1 MSIWGK
7 IVGGAAGL
15 AIGGPIGML
24 VGAVGGHFVDR
35 YYGERDGEGDGAE
48 PDPEKA
54 KRSIG
59 FTIAVIVLG
68 AKMAK
73 ADGRVTQDE
82 IRAFKDVF
90 QVPQDEVKNVS
101 RVFDQAR
108 RDARGFEPYAR
119 QVAGMFK
126 EAPEVLEELLWCLAY
141 IAKADQT
148 IDPREMEFLR
158 QVSDIFGFDEATF
171 ERVTELRAGGE
182 QADPYRVL
190 GVSREASDADV
201 KKAHRRLVV
210 ENHPDKLIA
219 KGMPEEF
226 ISVANEKV
234 ARINAAYEA
243 IRKERGI

>member
-35 YYGERDGEGDGAE
+35 YYGEREDGE
-48 PDPEKA
+48 PDPEHA
-54 KRSIG
+54 KKSIG

-73 ADGRVTQDE
+73 ADGHVTQDE

-90 QVPQDEVKNVS
+90 QVPQDEMDNVA
-101 RVFDQAR
+101 RIFNQAR
-108 RDARGFEPYAR
+108 KDARGFEPYAR

-126 EAPEVLEELLWCLAY
+126 ASPEVLEELLWCLAY

-148 IDPREMEFLR
+148 LHPSELDFLK
-158 QVSDIFGFDEATF
+158 QVSDIFGFDDAQF
-171 ERVTELRAGGE
+171 ERVTQLRLDGDM
-182 QADPYRVL
+182 ADPYQTL
-190 GVSREASDADV
+190 GVEKDASAEEI
-201 KKAHRRLVV
+201 KRAHRRLVV
-210 ENHPDKLIA
+210 ENHPDKMIA

-226 ISVANEKV
+226 VAVANEKL
-234 ARINAAYEA
+234 AAINAAYERV
-243 IRKERGI
+243 RKERGI

>member
-35 YYGERDGEGDGAE
+35 YYDDRETES
-48 PDPEKA
+48 DPERA

-73 ADGRVTQDE
+73 ADGRVTDDE
-82 IRAFKDVF
+82 IRAFRRVF
-90 QVPQDEVKNVS
+90 QVPPDEIKNVA
-101 RVFDQAR
+101 RVFNQAR
-108 RDARGFEPYAR
+108 KDSRGFEPYAR

-141 IAKADQT
+141 IARADGE
-148 IDPREMEFLR
+148 IHPGEHDFLR
-158 QVSDIFGFDEATF
+158 QVADIFGFDQATF
-171 ERVTELRAGGE
+171 ERVTSITAEGDM
-182 QADPYRVL
+182 ADPYQVL
-190 GVSREASDADV
+190 GVSREASDEEI

-226 ISVANEKV
+226 IEVANEKV
-234 ARINAAYEA
+234 AAINTAYDR
-243 IRKERGI
+243 IRKERGF